1 MRITRLSVLAPIL
14 VTLVVV
20 VAPAPAPAQLAA
32 DWMLPAAAHNS
43 GVRETFWMTDLS
55 LHNPHEYELPVVV
68 QALPSDTVNLEVPT
82 LTFTLLP
89 WETLNLWDVLGPN
102 VFDLDGTAALL
113 AYADSGLSCD
123 PIEDCHFLVT
133 SRTYTPAEDWGAGEF
148 GLTVAGAGV
157 GRATDWWTLGYA
169 AGILNDGEFFRCNAG
184 VSSWT
189 PEWTTVR
196 LDIQDAAGTIVAT
209 EFFDVP
215 PFGHTQRKLPPT
227 SDGGSL
233 VFYLDQGP
241 TDSLVFPYA
250 TVINQETGDASYFF
264 AEASTVGASVAKTSR
279 RTGRRP
285 RSPATSSQIAGP
297 DRADV
302 SRKISGRRPGDN
314 NGSSK

>member
-1 MRITRLSVLAPIL
+1 MRITRPSTVAPFL
-14 VTLVVV
+14 VALVIV
-20 VAPAPAPAQLAA
+20 VAPVPVRAQLAA
-32 DWMLPAAAHNS
+32 DWMVPAAAHDA
-43 GVRETFWMTDLS
+43 GLRETFWMTDLS
-55 LHNPHEYELPVVV
+55 LHNPHEFELPVIV
-68 QALPSDTVNLEVPT
+68 QALPSDTVNFEVPT

-102 VFDLDGTAALL
+102 VFDLKGTAALL

-123 PIEDCHFLVT
+123 PIEDCYFLVT
-133 SRTYTPAEDWGAGEF
+133 SRTYTPAEDSGPGEF
-148 GLTVAGAGV
+148 GLTVTGAGV
-157 GRATDWWTLGYA
+157 GKATDWWTLGYA

-184 VSSWT
+184 VASWT

-215 PFGHTQRKLPPT
+215 PFGHTQRRLPET

-233 VFYLDQGP
+233 VFFLDQGP

-264 AEASTVGASVAKTSR
+264 AEASTVGASVAKESRPADRRPQYPATMSLLDGRGRADASR
-279 RTGRRP
+279 RLAGRE
-285 RSPATSSQIAGP
+285 PADKKKS
-297 DRADV
+297 V
-302 SRKISGRRPGDN
+302 K
-314 NGSSK
+314 